1 MGRSKAPQADPNIGI
16 AALKSA
22 ELGEKHLEWMKGQ
35 AEITNQWA
43 SEDRADWREIFK
55 PIRDEYVRDAK
66 NWDTPQRRQQ
76 AQREAIA
83 DVRMQGRVA
92 DGSRI
97 RQAMAMGI
105 NPNSGKFL
113 TAQRDGANDMALA
126 AVGAGNMA
134 RDRIEAQGEQRVA
147 SAINMGAGLG
157 VNPAQSMQISNGA
170 ASSGFNGAM
179 QGYGQQ
185 GSLLNTQFQQQM
197 QAYEAKQSSRG
208 SLFGAIGSV
217 AGMANWGKIGATV
230 LPMLSS
236 KKAKTNKK
244 PIKDGAGIEA
254 VRKMPVEQWDYKPGM
269 GDGGRHVGAYAEDF
283 QKATGQGD
291 GKTIDIPS
299 YLGTLTKA
307 VQDIDK
313 MIRSGAAGGKSA

>member
-1 MGRSKAPQADPNIGI
+1 MGRSRAPQADPNIGI

-43 SEDRADWREIFK
+43 TEDRADWREIFK
-55 PIRDEYVRDAK
+55 PIRDDYVRDAK
-66 NWDTPQRRQQ
+66 NWDTPQRRNQ
-76 AQREAIA
+76 AQREAIS
-83 DVRMQGRVA
+83 DVRMQGRIA
-92 DGSRI
+92 DGTRM

-113 TAQRDGANDMALA
+113 AAQRDGANDMALA

-147 SAINMGAGLG
+147 NAINLGSGLG
-157 VNPAQSMQISNGA
+157 VNPATSMQISNGA
-170 ASSGFNGAM
+170 AGSGFAGAM
-179 QGYGQQ
+179 GGYGQQ
-185 GSLLNTQFQQQM
+185 GSLLNTQFNQQM
-197 QAYEAKQSSRG
+197 QAHESKQASRG
-208 SLFGAIGSV
+208 GLLGAIGSV
-217 AGMANWGKIGATV
+217 AGMMDWGKIGATV
-230 LPMLSS
+230 LPMLST

-269 GDGGRHVGAYAEDF
+269 GDGGRHVGTYAEDF

-291 GKTIDIPS
+291 GRTIDIPT

-307 VQDIDK
+307 VQDIDA
-313 MIRSGAAGGKSA
+313 MIRSGAGKRSAA

>member
-1 MGRSKAPQADPNIGI
+1 MGRSRAPQADPNIGI

-43 SEDRADWREIFK
+43 SEDRADWRKIFK

-66 NWDTPQRRQQ
+66 NWDTPQRRNQ

-92 DGSRI
+92 DGTRM

-113 TAQRDGANDMALA
+113 AAQRDGANDMALA

-147 SAINMGAGLG
+147 NAINLGSGLG
-157 VNPAQSMQISNGA
+157 VNPATSMQISNGA
-170 ASSGFNGAM
+170 ASSGFGGAM

-197 QAYEAKQSSRG
+197 QGYEARQAGRG
-208 SLFGAIGSV
+208 ALFGALGSV
-217 AGMANWGKIGATV
+217 AGMAMPLAFPST
-230 LPMLSS
+230 

-269 GDGGRHVGAYAEDF
+269 GDGGRHVGTYAEDF

-291 GKTIDIPS
+291 GQTIDVQS

-313 MIRSGAAGGKSA
+313 MIRNGSTKKAAA